1 MEPSRCTPTL
11 GQSHMTFAQLIQK
24 FLGLIAAIVLFVMM
38 SITAVDVIGRYWFNK
53 PLAGGFEITEMGLAV
68 LIYCALPLVSARREH
83 IVIDTFDVFM
93 SDGVKTFLNRLSDLI
108 CFVCLGGLGYLLYL
122 RALRVAEYGDTTNV
136 LLVPLAPVVYTMSA
150 AICIAA
156 LMHLV
161 LIFVPHPEATQ
172 ATE

>member
-1 MEPSRCTPTL
+1 MKLAVLLQR
-11 GQSHMTFAQLIQK
+11 I
-24 FLGLIAAIVLFVMM
+24 LGLIAAIVLFLMM
-38 SITAVDVIGRYWFNK
+38 SITAVDVIGRYFFNK

-93 SDGVKTFLNRLSDLI
+93 SQGFKNFLNRIADLI
-108 CFVCLGGLGYLLYL
+108 CFLTLAGVGYLLFK

-136 LLVPLAPVVYTMSA
+136 LQVPLAPVVYVMSTMIA
-150 AICIAA
+150 IAA

-161 LIFVPHPEATQ
+161 LIFVRHPEDTHPTDPTALTQ
-172 ATE
+172 